1 MPEGGL
7 VVVWQSGASSV
18 FPWRVCEVFT
28 DARDTSQML
37 GGSLYDH
44 AAVSCQ
50 LYSFGGSV
58 RCSQMPE
65 EGLVIVWQLGAS
77 SVFV

>member
-1 MPEGGL
+1 VIVRQL
-7 VVVWQSGASSV
+7 GASSV
-18 FPWRVCEVFT
+18 FPWRVRKGVRRCQRE
-28 DARDTSQML
+28 
-37 GGSLYDH
+37 SLHDR